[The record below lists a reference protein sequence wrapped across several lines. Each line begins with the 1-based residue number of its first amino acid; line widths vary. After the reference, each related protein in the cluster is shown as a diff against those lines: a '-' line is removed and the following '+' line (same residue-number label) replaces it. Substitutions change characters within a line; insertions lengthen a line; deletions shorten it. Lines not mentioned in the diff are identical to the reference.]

1 MDNNLNNNQP
11 NLDSNNSNQSN
22 NINQTFNNIPN
33 QNQVTNG
40 TNNMVNQGNMTNN
53 LNNTNPQELMNNILN
68 NMNSQ
73 NGINNN
79 TNNITNQPLDS
90 NMNGNNQNN
99 NSKKNSKLYIIVG
112 IVILLLVVGVFA
124 FLNKKGGSNVGSS
137 ANMNESLHVVQKNDG
152 WDFNIKVLKFEK
164 DHSAEVL
171 LEKKKLPALKIEI
184 TNNSNTELLVN
195 AISFRLLDSSNN
207 LLTNTDLWAEA
218 ANEEVIKKE
227 IKKGETASGYRIFS
241 DSSYTKDDELKEYDY
256 NDISKLEILVPIN
269 IRKEGTKVNYSY
281 VEYYINLK

>member
-11 NLDSNNSNQSN
+11 NSDSNNS
-22 NINQTFNNIPN
+22 NQTFNNIPN

-40 TNNMVNQGNMTNN
+40 TNNMANQGNMTNN
-53 LNNTNPQELMNNILN
+53 LNNFDSQGMMNNNLN

-73 NGINNN
+73 SEINNN
-79 TNNITNQPLDS
+79 TNNINNQPLNS
-90 NMNGNNQNN
+90 NMNSNNQNN
-99 NSKKNSKLYIIVG
+99 NSKKNTKLYIIIG
-112 IVILLLVVGVFA
+112 IIILLIVVGVFA
-124 FLNKKGGSNVGSS
+124 FLGKKGGSNTGST
-137 ANMNESLHVVQKNDG
+137 ANIGESLHIVQKNDG

-171 LEKKKLPALKIEI
+171 LEKKQLPAVKIEI
-184 TNNSNTELLVN
+184 TNNSDTELLVD

-207 LLTNTDLWAEA
+207 LLANTDLWAEA
-218 ANEEVIKKE
+218 SNEEVIKKE
-227 IKKGETASGYRIFS
+227 IKKGDTASGYKIFS
-241 DSSYTKDDELKEYDY
+241 DSSYTKDGELKEYDY

-269 IRKEGTKVNYSY
+269 MRKEGTKVKYSY

>member
-33 QNQVTNG
+33 QNQVTND

-53 LNNTNPQELMNNILN
+53 LNSIDSQGIMNNNLN

-99 NSKKNSKLYIIVG
+99 NSKKNTKLYIIVG

-241 DSSYTKDDELKEYDY
+241 DSSYTKDGELKEYDY

>member
-11 NLDSNNSNQSN
+11 NSDSNNS
-22 NINQTFNNIPN
+22 NQTFNNIPN

-40 TNNMVNQGNMTNN
+40 TNNMANQGNMTNN
-53 LNNTNPQELMNNILN
+53 LNNFDSQGMMNNNLN

-73 NGINNN
+73 SEINNN
-79 TNNITNQPLDS
+79 TNNINNQPLNS
-90 NMNGNNQNN
+90 NMNSNNQNN
-99 NSKKNSKLYIIVG
+99 NSKKNTKLYIIIG
-112 IVILLLVVGVFA
+112 IIILLIVVGVFA
-124 FLNKKGGSNVGSS
+124 FLGKKGGSNTGNT
-137 ANMNESLHVVQKNDG
+137 ANIGESLHIVQKNDG

-171 LEKKKLPALKIEI
+171 LEKKKLPAVKIEI
-184 TNNSNTELLVN
+184 TNNSDTDVLVN

-207 LLTNTDLWAEA
+207 LLASTDSWAEA
-218 ANEEVIKKE
+218 TNEEVIKKE

-241 DSSYTKDDELKEYDY
+241 DFSMTKDFEEKKYDY

-269 IRKEGTKVNYSY
+269 MRKEGTKIKYSY

>member
-11 NLDSNNSNQSN
+11 NSDSNNS
-22 NINQTFNNIPN
+22 NQTFNNIPN

-40 TNNMVNQGNMTNN
+40 TNNMANQGNMTNN
-53 LNNTNPQELMNNILN
+53 LNNFDPQGMMNNNLN

-73 NGINNN
+73 SEINNN
-79 TNNITNQPLDS
+79 TNNINNQPLNS
-90 NMNGNNQNN
+90 NNQNN
-99 NSKKNSKLYIIVG
+99 NSKKNTKLYIIIG
-112 IVILLLVVGVFA
+112 IIILLIVVGVFA
-124 FLNKKGGSNVGSS
+124 FLGKKGGSNTGST
-137 ANMNESLHVVQKNDG
+137 ANIGESLHIVQKNDG

-171 LEKKKLPALKIEI
+171 LEKKKLPAVKIEI
-184 TNNSNTELLVN
+184 TNNSDTDVLVN

-207 LLTNTDLWAEA
+207 LLANTNSWAEA
-218 ANEEVIKKE
+218 TNEEVIKNE
-227 IKKGETASGYRIFS
+227 IKKGETASGYRIFNDFS
-241 DSSYTKDDELKEYDY
+241 MTKDFEEKKYDY

-269 IRKEGTKVNYSY
+269 IRKEGTKIKYSY

>member
-11 NLDSNNSNQSN
+11 NSDSNNS
-22 NINQTFNNIPN
+22 NQTFNNIPN

-40 TNNMVNQGNMTNN
+40 TNNMANQGNMTNN
-53 LNNTNPQELMNNILN
+53 LNNFDSQGMMNNNLN

-73 NGINNN
+73 SEINNN
-79 TNNITNQPLDS
+79 TNNINNQPLNS
-90 NMNGNNQNN
+90 NMNSNNQNN
-99 NSKKNSKLYIIVG
+99 NSKKNTKLYIIIG
-112 IVILLLVVGVFA
+112 IIILLIIVGVFA
-124 FLNKKGGSNVGSS
+124 FLGKKGGSNTGST
-137 ANMNESLHVVQKNDG
+137 ANIGESLHIVQKNDG

-184 TNNSNTELLVN
+184 TNNSDTDVLVN

-207 LLTNTDLWAEA
+207 LLANTNSWAEA
-218 ANEEVIKKE
+218 TNEEVIKKE

-241 DSSYTKDDELKEYDY
+241 DFSMTKDFEEKKYDY

-269 IRKEGTKVNYSY
+269 MRKEGTKIKYSY

>member
-11 NLDSNNSNQSN
+11 NSDSNNS
-22 NINQTFNNIPN
+22 NQTFNNIPN

-40 TNNMVNQGNMTNN
+40 TNNMANQGNMTNN
-53 LNNTNPQELMNNILN
+53 LNNFDSQGMMNNNLN

-73 NGINNN
+73 SEINNN
-79 TNNITNQPLDS
+79 TNNINNQPLNS
-90 NMNGNNQNN
+90 NMNSNNQNN
-99 NSKKNSKLYIIVG
+99 NSKKNTKLYIIIG
-112 IVILLLVVGVFA
+112 IIILLIVVGVFA
-124 FLNKKGGSNVGSS
+124 FLGKKGGSNTGST
-137 ANMNESLHVVQKNDG
+137 ANIGESLHIVQKNDG

-207 LLTNTDLWAEA
+207 LLASTDLWAEA

-227 IKKGETASGYRIFS
+227 IKKGDTASGYKIFS
-241 DSSYTKDDELKEYDY
+241 DSSYTKDGELKEYDY

-269 IRKEGTKVNYSY
+269 MRKEGTKIKYSY

>member
-11 NLDSNNSNQSN
+11 NSDSNNSNQ
-22 NINQTFNNIPN
+22 TFNSIPN

-40 TNNMVNQGNMTNN
+40 TNNMANQGNMTNN
-53 LNNTNPQELMNNILN
+53 LNNFDSQGMMNNNLN

-73 NGINNN
+73 SEINNN
-79 TNNITNQPLDS
+79 TNNINNQPLNS
-90 NMNGNNQNN
+90 NMNSNNQNN
-99 NSKKNSKLYIIVG
+99 NSKNNTKLYIIIG
-112 IVILLLVVGVFA
+112 IIILLIVVGVFA
-124 FLNKKGGSNVGSS
+124 FLGKKGGSNTGST
-137 ANMNESLHVVQKNDG
+137 ANIGESLHIVQKNDG

-207 LLTNTDLWAEA
+207 LLASTDSWAEA

-241 DSSYTKDDELKEYDY
+241 DFSMTKDFEEKKYDY

-269 IRKEGTKVNYSY
+269 MRKEGTKIKYSY

>member
-11 NLDSNNSNQSN
+11 NSDSNNS
-22 NINQTFNNIPN
+22 NQTFNNIPN
-33 QNQVTNG
+33 QNQGTNG
-40 TNNMVNQGNMTNN
+40 TNNMANQGNMTNN
-53 LNNTNPQELMNNILN
+53 LNNFDFQGMMNNNLN
-68 NMNSQ
+68 NMNNQSE
-73 NGINNN
+73 INNN
-79 TNNITNQPLDS
+79 TNNINNQPLNS
-90 NMNGNNQNN
+90 NMNSNNQNN
-99 NSKKNSKLYIIVG
+99 NSKKNTKLYIIIG
-112 IVILLLVVGVFA
+112 IIILLIVVGVFA
-124 FLNKKGGSNVGSS
+124 FLGKKGGSNTGST
-137 ANMNESLHVVQKNDG
+137 ANIGESLHIVQKNDG

-241 DSSYTKDDELKEYDY
+241 DSSYTKDGELKEYDY

-269 IRKEGTKVNYSY
+269 IRKEGTKVKYSY

>member
-11 NLDSNNSNQSN
+11 NSDSNNS
-22 NINQTFNNIPN
+22 NQTFNNIPN

-40 TNNMVNQGNMTNN
+40 TNNMANQGNMTNN
-53 LNNTNPQELMNNILN
+53 LNNFDSQGMMNNNLN

-73 NGINNN
+73 SEINNN
-79 TNNITNQPLDS
+79 TNNINNQPLNS
-90 NMNGNNQNN
+90 NMNSNSQNN
-99 NSKKNSKLYIIVG
+99 NSKKNTKLYIIIG
-112 IVILLLVVGVFA
+112 IIILLIVVGVFA
-124 FLNKKGGSNVGSS
+124 FLGKKGGSNTGST
-137 ANMNESLHVVQKNDG
+137 ANIGESLHIVQKNDG
-152 WDFNIKVLKFEK
+152 WDFNIKVLDFEK
-164 DHSAEVL
+164 NYSAEVL
-171 LEKKKLPALKIEI
+171 LEKKQLPAVKIEI
-184 TNNSNTELLVN
+184 TNNSDTDVLVN

-207 LLTNTDLWAEA
+207 LLASTDSWAEA

-241 DSSYTKDDELKEYDY
+241 DFSMTKDFEEKKYDY

-269 IRKEGTKVNYSY
+269 MRKEGTKIKYSY

>member
-11 NLDSNNSNQSN
+11 NSDSNNS
-22 NINQTFNNIPN
+22 NQTFNNIPN

-40 TNNMVNQGNMTNN
+40 TNNMANQGNMTNN
-53 LNNTNPQELMNNILN
+53 LNNFDSQGMINNNLN

-73 NGINNN
+73 SEINNN
-79 TNNITNQPLDS
+79 TNNINNQPLNS
-90 NMNGNNQNN
+90 NMNSNNQNN
-99 NSKKNSKLYIIVG
+99 NSKKNTKLYIIIG
-112 IVILLLVVGVFA
+112 IIILLIVVGVFA
-124 FLNKKGGSNVGSS
+124 FLGKKGGSNTGST
-137 ANMNESLHVVQKNDG
+137 ANIGESLHVVQKNDG

-195 AISFRLLDSSNN
+195 AISFRLLDPSNN
-207 LLTNTDLWAEA
+207 LLASTDLWAEA

-227 IKKGETASGYRIFS
+227 IKKGDTASGYKIFS
-241 DSSYTKDDELKEYDY
+241 DSSYTKDGELKEYDY

-269 IRKEGTKVNYSY
+269 MRKEGTKIKYSY

>member
-11 NLDSNNSNQSN
+11 NSDSNNS
-22 NINQTFNNIPN
+22 NQTFNNIPN

-40 TNNMVNQGNMTNN
+40 TNNMANQGNMTNN
-53 LNNTNPQELMNNILN
+53 LNNFDSQGMMNNNLN

-73 NGINNN
+73 SEINNN
-79 TNNITNQPLDS
+79 TNNINNQPLNS
-90 NMNGNNQNN
+90 NMNSNNQNN
-99 NSKKNSKLYIIVG
+99 NSKKNTKLYIIIG
-112 IVILLLVVGVFA
+112 IIILLIVVGVFA
-124 FLNKKGGSNVGSS
+124 FLGKKGGSNTGST
-137 ANMNESLHVVQKNDG
+137 ANIGESLNIVQKNDG

-184 TNNSNTELLVN
+184 TNNSNTELLVD

-207 LLTNTDLWAEA
+207 LLANTNSWAEA

-227 IKKGETASGYRIFS
+227 IKKGETASGYRIFNDFS
-241 DSSYTKDDELKEYDY
+241 MTKDFEEKKYDY

-269 IRKEGTKVNYSY
+269 MRKEGTKIKYSY

>member
-11 NLDSNNSNQSN
+11 NSDSNNS
-22 NINQTFNNIPN
+22 NQTFNNIPN

-40 TNNMVNQGNMTNN
+40 TNNIANQGNMTNN
-53 LNNTNPQELMNNILN
+53 LNNFDSQGMMNNNLN

-73 NGINNN
+73 SEINNN
-79 TNNITNQPLDS
+79 TNNINNQPLNS
-90 NMNGNNQNN
+90 NMNSNNQNN
-99 NSKKNSKLYIIVG
+99 NSKKNTKLYIIIGIIILLIVVG
-112 IVILLLVVGVFA
+112 IFA
-124 FLNKKGGSNVGSS
+124 FLGKKGGSNTGST
-137 ANMNESLHVVQKNDG
+137 ANIGESLHVVQKNDG

-207 LLTNTDLWAEA
+207 LLANTDLWAEA
-218 ANEEVIKKE
+218 SNEEVIKKE
-227 IKKGETASGYRIFS
+227 IKKGDTASGYKIFS
-241 DSSYTKDDELKEYDY
+241 DSSYTKDGELKEYDY

-269 IRKEGTKVNYSY
+269 IRKEGTKVKYSY

>member
-11 NLDSNNSNQSN
+11 NSDSNNS
-22 NINQTFNNIPN
+22 NQTFNNIPN

-40 TNNMVNQGNMTNN
+40 PNNMTNQGNMTNN
-53 LNNTNPQELMNNILN
+53 LNNFDPQGMMNNNLN

-73 NGINNN
+73 SEINNN
-79 TNNITNQPLDS
+79 TNNINNQPLNS
-90 NMNGNNQNN
+90 NNQNN
-99 NSKKNSKLYIIVG
+99 NSKKNTKLYIIIG
-112 IVILLLVVGVFA
+112 IIILLIVVGVFA
-124 FLNKKGGSNVGSS
+124 FLGKKGGSNTGST
-137 ANMNESLHVVQKNDG
+137 ANIGESLHIVQKNDG

-171 LEKKKLPALKIEI
+171 LEKKKLPAVKIEI
-184 TNNSNTELLVN
+184 TNNSDTDVLVN

-207 LLTNTDLWAEA
+207 LLANTNSWAEA
-218 ANEEVIKKE
+218 TNEEVIKNE
-227 IKKGETASGYRIFS
+227 IKKGETASGYRIFNDFS
-241 DSSYTKDDELKEYDY
+241 MTKDFEEKKYDY

-269 IRKEGTKVNYSY
+269 IRKEGTKIKYSY

>member
-11 NLDSNNSNQSN
+11 NSDSNNS
-22 NINQTFNNIPN
+22 NQTFNNIPN
-33 QNQVTNG
+33 QNQVTNS
-40 TNNMVNQGNMTNN
+40 TNNMANQGNMTNN
-53 LNNTNPQELMNNILN
+53 LNNFDSQGMMNNNLN

-73 NGINNN
+73 SEINNN
-79 TNNITNQPLDS
+79 TNNINNQPLNS
-90 NMNGNNQNN
+90 NMNSNNQNN
-99 NSKKNSKLYIIVG
+99 NSKKNTKLYIIIG
-112 IVILLLVVGVFA
+112 IIILLIVVGVFA
-124 FLNKKGGSNVGSS
+124 FLGKKGGSNTGST
-137 ANMNESLHVVQKNDG
+137 ANIGESLHIVQKNDG

-241 DSSYTKDDELKEYDY
+241 DSSYTKDGELKEYDY

>member
-33 QNQVTNG
+33 QNQVTND

-53 LNNTNPQELMNNILN
+53 LNSIDSQGIMNNNLN

-90 NMNGNNQNN
+90 NMNSNNQNN

-137 ANMNESLHVVQKNDG
+137 ANMNESLHVVQKSDG

-207 LLTNTDLWAEA
+207 LLASTDSWAEA

-241 DSSYTKDDELKEYDY
+241 DFSMTKDFEEKKYDY

-269 IRKEGTKVNYSY
+269 MRKEGTKIKYSY

>member
-11 NLDSNNSNQSN
+11 NSDSNNS
-22 NINQTFNNIPN
+22 NQTFNNIPN

-40 TNNMVNQGNMTNN
+40 TNNMANQGNMTNN
-53 LNNTNPQELMNNILN
+53 LNNFDSQGMMNNNLN

-73 NGINNN
+73 SEINNN
-79 TNNITNQPLDS
+79 TNNINNQPLNS
-90 NMNGNNQNN
+90 NMNSNNQNN
-99 NSKKNSKLYIIVG
+99 NSKKNTKLYIIIG
-112 IVILLLVVGVFA
+112 IIILLIVVGVFA
-124 FLNKKGGSNVGSS
+124 FLGKKGGSNTGST
-137 ANMNESLHVVQKNDG
+137 ANIGESLHVVQKNDG

-195 AISFRLLDSSNN
+195 AISFRLLDPSNN
-207 LLTNTDLWAEA
+207 LLASTDLWAEA

-227 IKKGETASGYRIFS
+227 IKKGDTASGYKIFS
-241 DSSYTKDDELKEYDY
+241 DSSYTKDGELKEYVY
-256 NDISKLEILVPIN
+256 NDSSKLEILVPIN
-269 IRKEGTKVNYSY
+269 MRKEGTKIKYSY